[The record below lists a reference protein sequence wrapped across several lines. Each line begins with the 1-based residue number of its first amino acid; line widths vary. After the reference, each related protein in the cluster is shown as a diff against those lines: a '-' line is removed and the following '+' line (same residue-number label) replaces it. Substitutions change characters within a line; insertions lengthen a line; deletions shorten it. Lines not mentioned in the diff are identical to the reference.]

1 MTSEATASPGPIPD
15 PHSSTGLIRA
25 GSLERVKRFARFGAV
40 GASGFVVNELAL
52 GFFVAV
58 FDVHYLVGAV
68 LATQVSTLWNFAL
81 VELWAFREV
90 DAKRSAARRLL
101 LFFLLNNAAL
111 LLRGPILV
119 VLTDVAG
126 LNYLVSN
133 LVSLGALTL
142 VRFTISDSW
151 IWASHRGDE
160 HVVDLGDPDDGA
172 DAWTEIAGEVAI
184 ATVPGAELMEGVEP
198 PGELPRRRF
207 VRVPHRQPSS
217 MTAATG
223 AGGRIGSASGALLT
237 VAPAPSGAEADAAAD
252 AEATAEG
259 DAQPERSTPRMP
271 RWVLPA
277 GIAVVALAVRLWN
290 LDRIG
295 FNSDEVVYSSQAAL
309 LAGKSH
315 YEQLFTLFRAH
326 PLLFQSL
333 LSVVY
338 RVSMSDYLARLLS
351 ALFGLGTVA
360 VCFWAARSLYGRR
373 VALVAAAIVAVMPY
387 SVIVTRQ
394 VLLDGPM
401 VFFAT
406 LALGLMARFVE
417 TRRSEWLYA
426 TSVALGLTFLTKET
440 GILVAVAVYT
450 FVVLTPQVRIR
461 ARELA
466 ISLAILGSLLVVFPL
481 AVALGKQSKTG
492 GEFFLWQVLRRPNH
506 GFAFYFDHV
515 PTALGLGVVAVAL
528 VGLWVLRHD
537 RSWRESLLL
546 CWILVP
552 TTFFLLW
559 PVKGYQYLLPIAP
572 AVAIL
577 AARGLAA
584 LPTKGWISGKRWR
597 VPAVLVTGV
606 VGAVVAATLL
616 IPTWTAIRPTT
627 DPTVDAGAGGVP
639 GGREAGEWI
648 GASAPIGAKVVTIG
662 PSMSNLVRYFGAR
675 ESFGL
680 SVSPNPLHR
689 NPVYE
694 PVGNADLRLRRGEI
708 QYLVWDAT
716 SASRSPRFASKLVE
730 LAGKYHGH
738 VVHRERVGGRDA
750 IVVYQV
756 RP

>member
-15 PHSSTGLIRA
+15 PHPSARLIRT
-25 GSLERVKRFARFGAV
+25 GSLQRVKRFARFGVV

-52 GFFVAV
+52 AFFVAV

-81 VELWAFREV
+81 VELWAFRDI
-90 DAKRSAARRLL
+90 DAKRSAWHRLL
-101 LFFLLNNAAL
+101 LFFLMNNAAL

-119 VLTDVAG
+119 VLTSVAG

-133 LVSLGALTL
+133 LISLATLTV
-142 VRFTISDSW
+142 VRFAVSDSW

-160 HVVDLGDPDDGA
+160 HVVDLADPRLEGEG

-184 ATVPGAELMEGVEP
+184 ASVPGAELMEGGEP
-198 PGELPRRRF
+198 PAELPHRRF
-207 VRVPHRQPSS
+207 VRVPPREASS
-217 MTAATG
+217 IMAAVTG
-223 AGGRIGSASGALLT
+223 GGPAVEPGADPTLVAVADSPADSDAQAGADTTPERAGRRLPRW
-237 VAPAPSGAEADAAAD
+237 VAPA
-252 AEATAEG
+252 
-259 DAQPERSTPRMP
+259 
-271 RWVLPA
+271 
-277 GIAVVALAVRLWN
+277 GILAVALAVRVWN
-290 LDRIG
+290 LDRVG

-309 LAGKSH
+309 LAGKSQ

-333 LSVVY
+333 LSLVY

-351 ALFGLGTVA
+351 VLFGLGTVLA
-360 VCFWAARSLYGRR
+360 CFWAARALYGRR

-417 TRRSEWLYA
+417 TRRPEWLYA

-450 FVVLTPQVRIR
+450 FVVLTPQLRIR
-461 ARELA
+461 TREILV
-466 ISLAILGSLLVVFPL
+466 SLAILGAFVVVFPL
-481 AVALGKQSKTG
+481 AVALGKQSRTG
-492 GEFFLWQVLRRPNH
+492 GDFFLWQVLRRPNH
-506 GFAFYFDHV
+506 GFGFYFDHV
-515 PTALGLGVVAVAL
+515 PTALGIGVVVVAI
-528 VGLWVLRHD
+528 VTLWVLRHE
-537 RSWRESLLL
+537 RTWRESLLL
-546 CWILVP
+546 CWIVVP
-552 TTFFLLW
+552 TIFFLLW

-572 AVAIL
+572 AVAVL

-584 LPTKGWISGKRWR
+584 LPTKGRIGPGRGK
-597 VPAVLVTGV
+597 VPAALVTAVIGV
-606 VGAVVAATLL
+606 AVAATLL
-616 IPTWTAIRPTT
+616 VPTWTAIRPTT
-627 DPTVDAGAGGVP
+627 DATVDAGAGGVP
-639 GGREAGEWI
+639 GGREAGTWI
-648 GASAPIGAKVVTIG
+648 GARAPIGAEVMTIG
-662 PSMSNLVRYFGAR
+662 PSMSNLVRYFGGR
-675 ESFGL
+675 ESHGL

-716 SASRSPRFASKLVE
+716 SAHRSPRFASKLLE
-730 LAGKYHGH
+730 LARKYHGH
-738 VVHRERVGGRDA
+738 VVHREQVGGRDA